1 VLLLV
6 GLGNPTKE
14 YMQNRHNVGY
24 MVLDQLAA
32 AYALAPYKNKFSGK
46 FTSGF
51 IATQKIIL
59 FKPATYMNNSGIC
72 LRDLVNFYQIKLDNI
87 IVFHDDLDL
96 PVAKMKLK
104 KAGGSAGHNGIK
116 SIDQHVGG
124 DYWRLRIG
132 IGHPIYKE
140 QVASYVLSDFN
151 APEKEM
157 INQSINLISNHVT
170 ELFGANRNLFMDKIY
185 GI

>member
-1 VLLLV
+1 MLLLV

-14 YMQNRHNVGY
+14 YMHNRHNVGY
-24 MVLDQLAA
+24 MIIDQLVA
-32 AYALAPYKNKFSGK
+32 AYDFSPYKNKFSGK

-51 IATQKIIL
+51 IATHKIIL

-72 LRDLVNFYQIKLDNI
+72 LRDLVNFYQIKLEDI

-96 PVAKMKLK
+96 PVAKIKLK

-116 SIDQHVGG
+116 SIDQHLGNQ
-124 DYWRLRIG
+124 YWRLRIG
-132 IGHPIYKE
+132 IARPIYKE

-151 APEKEM
+151 AQEKEI
-157 INQSINLISNHVT
+157 INQSINLISTNIT
-170 ELFGANRNLFMDKIY
+170 ELFGVNRNLFMDKIY